1 MLIQTKMSHIHISDQ
16 IIDAIDVTV
25 LGDRLSLEA
34 LDMDANSIGSMTID
48 LDTFDSMVVEV
59 KRQRGVE

>member
-1 MLIQTKMSHIHISDQ
+1 MSHIHISDQ

-34 LDMDANSIGSMTID
+34 LDMDASSIGSMTID

-59 KRQRGVE
+59 KRQRGME